1 MGETDGAWT
10 YSGWNIDDVQLLS
23 TSGSA
28 VLGDVNCDG
37 VVNVTDVL
45 AVVSN
50 WGTCAGVCNEDLV
63 PDGTINV
70 SDLLQVIG
78 NW

>member
-1 MGETDGAWT
+1 MGTTDNAWR
-10 YSGWNIDDVQLLS
+10 YSGWNIDDVEILS
-23 TSGSA
+23 TQSGGI
-28 VLGDVNCDG
+28 LGDVNCDG

-45 AVVSN
+45 AIVSE
-50 WGTCAGVCNEDLV
+50 WGDCALVCNEDIV